1 MSWEVEWSEEGYK
14 SALILSEMVYVKQM
28 HEDCFSLVS
37 ESFSIKRKLA
47 MEEEEEEAG
56 RRSKKSGRQQF
67 PRCCVLLGYLRPRP
81 EEEMTIYW
89 VRHKGD

>member
-14 SALILSEMVYVKQM
+14 SVLILSEMVYVKQM

-47 MEEEEEEAG
+47 MEEEEV
-56 RRSKKSGRQQF
+56 GRQADEAKQERRETAVSSLLCLAGLF
-67 PRCCVLLGYLRPRP
+67 TASARGRNDHLLGK
-81 EEEMTIYW
+81 T
-89 VRHKGD
+89 